1 MNSYKQKVK
10 EFFDRRI
17 DYDREGDRHPREAR
31 LLLESV
37 QLQQGQKILDI
48 ATGTGLISIP
58 AAQRVGIKGYVV
70 GVDFSSGM
78 LHQARQKIEAAKLSN
93 IELIEADAESIAF
106 LDLSFDVIFCCS
118 AITYLSDIP
127 ATLRKWYSF
136 LKQKGIIAFTCPAET
151 AYLAPIQIKV
161 CQNLFDIHLPHINEP
176 LGTAQKCHN
185 LLQQV
190 GFTDIAIEPEISGR
204 YLNLN
209 DISSDLTKCF
219 YPRGNLLAQLSQ
231 EQKFQLKKAY
241 RAELTKQAIKK
252 GVWEDTTTFFVR
264 ARKS

>member
-17 DYDREGDRHPREAR
+17 NYDREGDRHPREAK
-31 LLLESV
+31 LILESV
-37 QLQQGQKILDI
+37 QLQQGQKVLDL

-58 AAQRVGIKGYVV
+58 AAQKVGIKGYVV

-93 IELIEADAESIAF
+93 IELIEADADSIEKRAR
-106 LDLSFDVIFCCS
+106 SFDVIFCCS
-118 AITYLSDIP
+118 AITYLPDIS
-127 ATLRKWYSF
+127 ATLEKWYRL
-136 LKQKGIIAFTCPAET
+136 LKQEGIVAFTCPVET

-161 CQNLFDIHLPHINEP
+161 CKNLFDIDLPHINEP
-176 LGTAQKCHN
+176 LGTTQKCHN

-190 GFTDIAIEPEISGR
+190 GFTDIAIEPDRSGR

-219 YPRGNLLAQLSQ
+219 YPRGNPLAQLSQ
-231 EQKFQLKKAY
+231 EQKLQLEKAY
-241 RAELTKQAIKK
+241 RAELTKQATQQ
-252 GVWEDTTTFFVR
+252 GVWEDSTTFFVR